1 MNFSFSGLK
10 TAAVRLIQDMN
21 PEEKKKHTPALC
33 VDYQETVVDQLID
46 RLDKAVNNLRFS
58 HIVIAGGVSANSRLR
73 KKTKDWAYK
82 KGVHLILPTLSYCT
96 DNAAM
101 IAQTGLR
108 FLLKNEY
115 SPQDLNCSPYSYP
128 FDFITNL

>member
-1 MNFSFSGLK
+1 M
-10 TAAVRLIQDMN
+10 
-21 PEEKKKHTPALC
+21 
-33 VDYQETVVDQLID
+33 
-46 RLDKAVNNLRFS
+46 
-58 HIVIAGGVSANSRLR
+58 IAGGVSANSRLR